1 MKELKNFLKITA
13 TNKMVW
19 IAFVVGMLIIIFT
32 SAIVGTINYA
42 KTKSTLANANID
54 EQPRAKYPDRK

>member
-32 SAIVGTINYA
+32 SAIVGTINYV

-54 EQPRAKYPDRK
+54 